1 MSPGTHELVI
11 NRKILLI
18 FGAALLVYVAFQ
30 VSSFQGTLRYFD
42 TGFETED
49 FYHPAAVNLL
59 ESGVYGLGSAPD
71 IEPTTFRP
79 PLYSVVLA
87 GAYGIFGPNEV
98 VGLVLNNILLT
109 GLIIVTFLAGARFGP
124 WIGLVAAL
132 VLMLDPIYLAHA
144 NRNQS
149 DMLFAFLMTSVLY
162 FGLRSVQRPVS
173 LMNVSLCAAALGL
186 ALLTR
191 AAALYLWIPLCIV
204 MLFALWKSSPRL
216 KVFAAVAI
224 IMIVQGTVALSWS
237 ERNKSISG
245 NPAYASM
252 VGWHLVSFYA
262 PLFIAKRD
270 GLDAQDVKQTLMND
284 VVTDPAYQEM
294 TPGEQER
301 FLADYGM
308 QLVKDNWLHA
318 LLVIPDNIPKM
329 FLGYPAETVAV
340 HLNEQDFTA
349 WQDLARI
356 RHETSFSADTW
367 DIASRVELIR
377 YYLDNGLISLLAYG
391 IFLKA
396 FLALTLVLATIA
408 IIRMVVVGSP
418 EQRRAAL
425 LIFFV
430 FGALA
435 GTALLTTQAR
445 FRLPVMPAIS
455 IPAAIAFVAFVRWA
469 YFNARERRSG
479 QRPS

>member
-1 MSPGTHELVI
+1 MSPGPYQLVM
-11 NRKILLI
+11 NRKVLLI
-18 FGAALLVYVAFQ
+18 FGALLLVYVACQ
-30 VSSFQGTLRYFD
+30 IASLQGTLRYFD
-42 TGFETED
+42 TGFETEG
-49 FYHPAAVNLL
+49 FYHPAAINLID
-59 ESGVYGLGSAPD
+59 SGVYGLGSAPD
-71 IEPTTFRP
+71 VEPTTFRP

-87 GAYGIFGPNEV
+87 GVYSIFGTNEV
-98 VGLVLNNILLT
+98 AGLVLNNILLT
-109 GLIIVTFLAGARFGP
+109 GIIIVTFLAGARFGP

-149 DMLFAFLMTSVLY
+149 DLLFAFLMTGVLY

-173 LMNVSLCAAALGL
+173 LLNVSLCAAALGL

-191 AAALYLWIPLCIV
+191 AAALYLWVPLCIV
-204 MLFALWKSSPRL
+204 MVFALWKSSPRL

-224 IMIVQGTVALSWS
+224 IMIVQGAVAFSWS

-284 VVTDPAYQEM
+284 VVTDPNYQNL
-294 TPGEQER
+294 TQGEQER
-301 FLADYGM
+301 FLEDYGK
-308 QLVKDNWLHA
+308 QLIKDNWLYA

-329 FLGYPAETVAV
+329 FLGYPAEVLAV
-340 HLNEQDFTA
+340 HLEEQRFTA
-349 WQDLARI
+349 WQDLARV
-356 RHETSFSADTW
+356 RHETSFAADTW
-367 DIASRVELIR
+367 DVDSRVELIR
-377 YYLDNGLISLLAYG
+377 YYLDNGLLPLLAYG

-396 FLALTLVLATIA
+396 FVALTLVFAAIA

-418 EQRRAAL
+418 EQRRTAL
-425 LIFFV
+425 FIFLV

-445 FRLPVMPAIS
+445 FRVPVMPAIS

-469 YFNARERRSG
+469 YSNRRGRSSG
-479 QRPS
+479 AAAS